1 MRRLIRWTSLA
12 ALTVLVLPILHDFA
26 IQHQLYD
33 TPTGRIS
40 TLLEYVGKVGDL
52 PNFKYLL
59 AFFGGL
65 TLGTWID
72 VILTGTRG
80 RQSEKYAALGDKAI
94 RLAEAI
100 QMELDNVNRQ
110 RDHASASLLAEVN
123 ALMLNLRKAGI
134 PYPSHRRELSWRNGW
149 RWPQSI

>member
-1 MRRLIRWTSLA
+1 
-12 ALTVLVLPILHDFA
+12 LPT
-26 IQHQLYD
+26 Y
-33 TPTGRIS
+33 
-40 TLLEYVGKVGDL
+40 
-52 PNFKYLL
+52 
-59 AFFGGL
+59 FGGL
-65 TLGTWID
+65 TLGTWIN